1 MAIKR
6 LPAYPVDTMTAAD
19 NSSSAGLRRDSSLR
33 GYFGIGVERVSKP
46 MNVGNLFRTAHAFGA
61 SFVYTVNAH
70 YTISQARSDTSL
82 APKHLPYYSFDDVE
96 SMALPQD
103 CSIVGIEIVDGARE
117 LPSFRHPQC
126 AAYVL
131 GPERG
136 GLSAAMLELCAHV
149 VRIPTAFSLNVA
161 TAGAIVM
168 YDRVISMGR
177 FAHRPVASIA
187 EPEPLPAHVSGAP
200 IVRRRKADGSRTKQ
214 RANTGAPATSLEK

>member
-1 MAIKR
+1 MAKPEDTPSPKR
-6 LPAYPVDTMTAAD
+6 GRDGTM
-19 NSSSAGLRRDSSLR
+19 R

-61 SFVYTVNAH
+61 SFVFTVNAH

-103 CSIVGIEIVDGARE
+103 CSVIGIEIVDGARD

-136 GLSAAMLELCAHV
+136 SLSEGLLALCDHV
-149 VRIPTAFSLNVA
+149 VRIPTRFSLNVA

-168 YDRVISMGR
+168 YDRLTTSGR
-177 FAHRPVASIA
+177 FAKRPVAPSA
-187 EPEPLPAHVSGAP
+187 EPEPLPAHVSGGP
-200 IVRRRKADGSRTKQ
+200 IQRKRKTDGTRSRVRRRS
-214 RANTGAPATSLEK
+214 

>member
-1 MAIKR
+1 MAK
-6 LPAYPVDTMTAAD
+6 TEGT
-19 NSSSAGLRRDSSLR
+19 SAPTRGRDGSLR

-61 SFVYTVNAH
+61 SFVFTVNAH
-70 YTISQARSDTSL
+70 YTRAQAKSDTSL
-82 APKHLPYYSFDDVE
+82 APKHLPYYSFADVE

-136 GLSAAMLELCAHV
+136 ALSAPLLARCDHV
-149 VRIPTAFSLNVA
+149 VRIPTGFSLNVA

-168 YDRVISMGR
+168 YDRVITLGR
-177 FAHRPVASIA
+177 FARRPVATSA
-187 EPEPLPAHVSGAP
+187 EPEQLPAHVSGGP
-200 IVRRRKADGSRTKQ
+200 VQRKRQADGTRTTERRSR
-214 RANTGAPATSLEK
+214 

>member
-1 MAIKR
+1 
-6 LPAYPVDTMTAAD
+6 MTAPD
-19 NSSSAGLRRDSSLR
+19 NSAPANQRRDNALR
-33 GYFGIGVERVSKP
+33 GYFGVGVERVSKP

-96 SMALPQD
+96 SMALPED

-136 GLSAAMLELCAHV
+136 GLSEAMLELCAHV

-168 YDRVISMGR
+168 YDRLITLGR
-177 FAHRPVASIA
+177 FARRPVASTA
-187 EPEPLPAHVSGAP
+187 DPEPLPVHVSGAP
-200 IVRRRKADGSRTKQ
+200 IVRKRNADGSRTKQ
-214 RANTGAPATSLEK
+214 RSKTGTPATSLEK